1 MNSMTQ
7 IRSTQL
13 TGLTAAAFTPM
24 RNDAT
29 PDIDR
34 IPGLVE
40 HLLRDSVSA
49 LYVLGSTGEGVSL
62 TLRERQQIATAFV
75 QAAAARVP
83 VVVHVGHNSL
93 QEAQTLARHAQQI
106 GATAISAV
114 PPCYFRPDTT
124 RSLVD
129 CLATITVGAPDL
141 PFYYYHIPAK
151 TGVELDLNDFLR
163 LASRQLP
170 SLVGVK
176 FSDTRLHAV
185 SACAYTEKYDFL
197 CGVDEMLLSA
207 WMTGMR
213 GAVGTTYNFA
223 APLYNRLIACCK
235 QGRMKEARLN
245 QERASTMINVIL
257 KTCGRPGFK
266 AVMGLIGQ
274 DCGPHRLPHSTATP
288 AQISEMHKAL
298 ETIGFFEW
306 GRKHTN

>member
-1 MNSMTQ
+1 MTQ

-75 QAAAARVP
+75 QAAAARLP

-129 CLATITVGAPDL
+129 CLATITAGAPDL

>member
-1 MNSMTQ
+1 MNKS
-7 IRSTQL
+7 IRL
-13 TGLTAAAFTPM
+13 TGLIAAAFTPM
-24 RNDAT
+24 KSDAML
-29 PDIDR
+29 DLDR
-34 IPGLVE
+34 IPSLVE
-40 HLLRDSVSA
+40 HLLKDGVSA

-62 TLRERQQIATAFV
+62 TLRERQHTAAAFV
-75 QAAAARVP
+75 QAAAGRVP

-93 QEAQTLARHAQQI
+93 QEAQILARHAQQI
-106 GATAISAV
+106 GANAISAV
-114 PPCYFRPDTT
+114 PPYYFKPDST

-129 CLATITVGAPDL
+129 CLAMITAGAPDL
-141 PFYYYHIPAK
+141 PFYYYHIPVK
-151 TGVELDLNDFLR
+151 TGVELDLNDFLHLATQR
-163 LASRQLP
+163 LH

-185 SACAYTEKYDFL
+185 SACPYAERYDFV
-197 CGVDEMLLSA
+197 CGVDEMLLDA

-235 QGRMKEARLN
+235 QGQIEEARRN
-245 QERASTMINVIL
+245 QARASTMIKVIL

-288 AQISEMHKAL
+288 AEISEMHQAL
-298 ETIGFFEW
+298 EAIGFFEW
-306 GRKHTN
+306 GRKHTD

>member
-1 MNSMTQ
+1 MTQ
-7 IRSTQL
+7 IKPIQL
-13 TGLTAAAFTPM
+13 TSLTAAAFTPM
-24 RNDAT
+24 KNDAV

-40 HLLRDSVSA
+40 HLLRDGVSA

-62 TLRERQQIATAFV
+62 TLRERQQTAAAFV
-75 QAAAARVP
+75 QAAAGRVP

-106 GATAISAV
+106 EASAISAV
-114 PPCYFRPDTT
+114 PPCYFRPDST

-129 CLATITVGAPDL
+129 CLATITAGAPDL

-151 TGVELDLNDFLR
+151 TGVELDLNDFLH
-163 LASRQLP
+163 LASQRLH

-185 SACAYTEKYDFL
+185 SACPYTKRYDFL

-235 QGRMKEARLN
+235 QGRLEEARRI
-245 QERASTMINVIL
+245 QERASMMINVIL

-266 AVMGLIGQ
+266 AVMGLVGQ
-274 DCGPHRLPHSTATP
+274 DCGPHRLPHSTATS
-288 AQISEMHKAL
+288 AQISEMHQAL
-298 ETIGFFEW
+298 EAIGFFEW
-306 GRKHTN
+306 GRNHTN

>member
-1 MNSMTQ
+1 MQ
-7 IRSTQL
+7 IKSIQL

-24 RNDAT
+24 KNDAI
-29 PDIDR
+29 PDIGR
-34 IPGLVE
+34 IPDLVE
-40 HLLRDSVSA
+40 HLLRDGVSA
-49 LYVLGSTGEGVSL
+49 LYVLGSTGEGISL
-62 TLRERQQIATAFV
+62 TLRERQQIAAAFV
-75 QAAAARVP
+75 QAAAGRVP

-106 GATAISAV
+106 GASAISAV
-114 PPCYFRPDTT
+114 PPCYFRPDST

-129 CLATITVGAPDL
+129 CLATITAGAPDL

-151 TGVELDLNDFLR
+151 TGVELDLDDFLH
-163 LASRQLP
+163 LASQQLH

-185 SACAYTEKYDFL
+185 SACPYTDRYDFL

-223 APLYNRLIACCK
+223 APLYNRLITCCE
-235 QGRMKEARLN
+235 QGQIEEARRY

-274 DCGPHRLPHSTATP
+274 DCGPHRLPHSTATS
-288 AQISEMHKAL
+288 AQISEMHQAL
-298 ETIGFFEW
+298 EAIGFFEW
-306 GRKHTN
+306 GRKHIN

>member
-1 MNSMTQ
+1 MQ
-7 IRSTQL
+7 IKSIQL
-13 TGLTAAAFTPM
+13 AGLTAAAFSPM
-24 RNDAT
+24 KTDAL

-40 HLLRDSVSA
+40 HLVRDGVSA
-49 LYVLGSTGEGVSL
+49 LYVLGSTGEGISL
-62 TLRERQQIATAFV
+62 TLHERQQIAAAFV
-75 QAAAARVP
+75 QAAAGRVP

-106 GATAISAV
+106 GASAISAV
-114 PPCYFRPDTT
+114 PPCYFRPDST

-129 CLATITVGAPDL
+129 CLATITAGAPDL

-151 TGVELDLNDFLR
+151 TGVELDLNDFLH
-163 LASRQLP
+163 LASQRLH

-185 SACAYTEKYDFL
+185 SACPYTDRYDFL

-223 APLYNRLIACCK
+223 APLYNRLITCCE
-235 QGRMKEARLN
+235 QGQIEEARRN

-274 DCGPHRLPHSTATP
+274 DCGPHRLPHSTATS
-288 AQISEMHKAL
+288 AQISEMHQAL
-298 ETIGFFEW
+298 EAIGFFEW
-306 GRKHTN
+306 GRKHIN

>member
-1 MNSMTQ
+1 MNKS
-7 IRSTQL
+7 IRL

-24 RNDAT
+24 KSDAML
-29 PDIDR
+29 DLDR
-34 IPGLVE
+34 IPSLVE
-40 HLLRDSVSA
+40 HLLRDGVSA

-62 TLRERQQIATAFV
+62 TLRERQHTAAAFV
-75 QAAAARVP
+75 QAAAGRVP

-93 QEAQTLARHAQQI
+93 QEAQILARHAQQI
-106 GATAISAV
+106 GANAISAV
-114 PPCYFRPDTT
+114 PPYYFKPDST

-129 CLATITVGAPDL
+129 CLAMITAGAPDL
-141 PFYYYHIPAK
+141 PFYYYHIPVK
-151 TGVELDLNDFLR
+151 TGVELDLNDFLH
-163 LASRQLP
+163 LATRQLH

-176 FSDTRLHAV
+176 FSDTRLHAI
-185 SACAYTEKYDFL
+185 SACPYAERYDFV
-197 CGVDEMLLSA
+197 CGVDEMLLGA

-223 APLYNRLIACCK
+223 APLYNRLIACCE
-235 QGRMKEARLN
+235 QGQIEEARRN
-245 QERASTMINVIL
+245 QARASTMINVIL

-288 AQISEMHKAL
+288 AQISEMHQAL
-298 ETIGFFEW
+298 EAIGFFEW

>member
-1 MNSMTQ
+1 M
-7 IRSTQL
+7 QL

-24 RNDAT
+24 RSDGK

-40 HLLRDSVSA
+40 HLLRDGVSA

-62 TLRERQQIATAFV
+62 TLRERKQTAAAFV
-75 QAAAARVP
+75 QAAAGRVP

-93 QEAQTLARHAQQI
+93 QEAQTLAGHAQQI
-106 GATAISAV
+106 GASAISAV
-114 PPCYFRPDTT
+114 PPCYFKPDST

-129 CLATITVGAPDL
+129 CLATITAGAPDL

-185 SACAYTEKYDFL
+185 SACAYMPRNTTFYAALMK
-197 CGVDEMLLSA
+197 CCSA
-207 WMTGMR
+207 HG
-213 GAVGTTYNFA
+213 
-223 APLYNRLIACCK
+223 
-235 QGRMKEARLN
+235 
-245 QERASTMINVIL
+245 
-257 KTCGRPGFK
+257 
-266 AVMGLIGQ
+266 
-274 DCGPHRLPHSTATP
+274 
-288 AQISEMHKAL
+288 
-298 ETIGFFEW
+298 
-306 GRKHTN
+306 

>member
-1 MNSMTQ
+1 M
-7 IRSTQL
+7 QL

-24 RNDAT
+24 KNDTT
-29 PDIDR
+29 PDTDR

-40 HLLRDSVSA
+40 HLLRDGVSA

-62 TLRERQQIATAFV
+62 TLRERQQTAAAFV
-75 QAAAARVP
+75 QAAAGRVP

-93 QEAQTLARHAQQI
+93 QEAQSLAKHAQQI
-106 GATAISAV
+106 GASAISAA
-114 PPCYFRPDTT
+114 PPCYFRPDST

-129 CLATITVGAPDL
+129 CLATITAGAPDL
-141 PFYYYHIPAK
+141 PFYYYHIPVK

-163 LASRQLP
+163 LASRQLH

-185 SACAYTEKYDFL
+185 SMCPHTERYDFL

-223 APLYNRLIACCK
+223 APLYNRLIACCER
-235 QGRMKEARLN
+235 GRIEEARRN
-245 QERASTMINVIL
+245 QERASTMIDVIL

-288 AQISEMHKAL
+288 AQISEMHQAL

>member
-1 MNSMTQ
+1 MDKS
-7 IRSTQL
+7 IRL

-24 RNDAT
+24 KSDAML
-29 PDIDR
+29 DLDR
-34 IPGLVE
+34 IPSLVE
-40 HLLRDSVSA
+40 HLLRDGVSA

-62 TLRERQQIATAFV
+62 TLRERQHTAAAFV
-75 QAAAARVP
+75 QAAAGRVP

-93 QEAQTLARHAQQI
+93 QEAQILARHAQQI
-106 GATAISAV
+106 GADAISAV
-114 PPCYFRPDTT
+114 PPYYFKPDST

-129 CLATITVGAPDL
+129 CLAMITAGAPDL
-141 PFYYYHIPAK
+141 PFYYYHIPVK
-151 TGVELDLNDFLR
+151 TGVELDLNDFLHLATQR
-163 LASRQLP
+163 LH

-176 FSDTRLHAV
+176 FSDTRLHAI
-185 SACAYTEKYDFL
+185 SACPYAERYDFV
-197 CGVDEMLLSA
+197 CGVDEMLLGA

-223 APLYNRLIACCK
+223 APLYNRLIACCELG
-235 QGRMKEARLN
+235 QIEEARRN
-245 QERASTMINVIL
+245 QARASTMIKVIL

-288 AQISEMHKAL
+288 AQISEMHQAL
-298 ETIGFFEW
+298 EAIGFFEW

>member
-1 MNSMTQ
+1 M
-7 IRSTQL
+7 QL

-24 RNDAT
+24 KNGAML
-29 PDIDR
+29 DIDR

-40 HLLRDSVSA
+40 HLLRDGISA

-62 TLRERQQIATAFV
+62 TLRERRQAATAFV
-75 QAAAARVP
+75 QAAAGRVP

-93 QEAQTLARHAQQI
+93 QEAQTLATHAQQI
-106 GATAISAV
+106 GASAISAV
-114 PPCYFRPDTT
+114 PPCYFRPDST
-124 RSLVD
+124 RSLLD
-129 CLATITVGAPDL
+129 CLATITAGAPDL

-163 LASRQLP
+163 MAGRQLP

-185 SACAYTEKYDFL
+185 SACPQTDKYDFL

-223 APLYNRLIACCK
+223 APLYNRLIACCE
-235 QGRMKEARLN
+235 QGRIEEARRN

-257 KTCGRPGFK
+257 KTCRRPGFK

-288 AQISEMHKAL
+288 AQVSEMHQAL

-306 GRKHTN
+306 GRKHSN

>member
-1 MNSMTQ
+1 MTGMMQ
-7 IRSTQL
+7 IKSIRL
-13 TGLTAAAFTPM
+13 AGLTAAAFTPM
-24 RNDAT
+24 KNDAI
-29 PDIDR
+29 PDIGR

-40 HLLRDSVSA
+40 HLLRDGVSA
-49 LYVLGSTGEGVSL
+49 LYVLGSTGEGISL
-62 TLRERQQIATAFV
+62 TLRERQQIAAAFV
-75 QAAAARVP
+75 QAAAGRVP

-106 GATAISAV
+106 GASAISAV
-114 PPCYFRPDTT
+114 PPCYFRPDST

-129 CLATITVGAPDL
+129 CLATITAGAPDL

-151 TGVELDLNDFLR
+151 TGVELDLNDFLH
-163 LASRQLP
+163 LASQQLH

-185 SACAYTEKYDFL
+185 SACPYTDRYDFL

-223 APLYNRLIACCK
+223 APLYNRLITCCE
-235 QGRMKEARLN
+235 QGQIEEARRY

-274 DCGPHRLPHSTATP
+274 DCGPHRLPHSTATS
-288 AQISEMHKAL
+288 AQISEMHQAL
-298 ETIGFFEW
+298 EAIGFFEW
-306 GRKHTN
+306 GRKHIN

>member
-1 MNSMTQ
+1 M
-7 IRSTQL
+7 QL

-24 RNDAT
+24 KSDAS

-40 HLLRDSVSA
+40 HLVRDDVSA

-62 TLRERQQIATAFV
+62 TLHERQRTAAAFV
-75 QAAAARVP
+75 HAAAGRVP

-106 GATAISAV
+106 GASAISAV

-129 CLATITVGAPDL
+129 CLATITAGAPDL
-141 PFYYYHIPAK
+141 PFYYYHIPAM
-151 TGVELDLNDFLR
+151 TGVELDLNGFLR

-185 SACAYTEKYDFL
+185 SACAYTEEYDFL

-223 APLYNRLIACCK
+223 APLYNRLIDSCE
-235 QGRMKEARLN
+235 QGRTEEARLN
-245 QERASTMINVIL
+245 QVRASTMINVIL

-288 AQISEMHKAL
+288 AQISELHQAL

>member
-1 MNSMTQ
+1 MTGMPQ
-7 IRSTQL
+7 IKPIQL

-24 RNDAT
+24 KNDAI

-40 HLLRDSVSA
+40 HLLRDGVSA

-62 TLRERQQIATAFV
+62 TLSERQQTAAAFV
-75 QAAAARVP
+75 QAATGRVP

-106 GATAISAV
+106 GASAISAV
-114 PPCYFRPDTT
+114 PPCYFRPDST
-124 RSLVD
+124 RALVD
-129 CLATITVGAPDL
+129 CLATITAGAPDL

-151 TGVELDLNDFLR
+151 TGVELDLNDFLH
-163 LASRQLP
+163 LASRQLR

-185 SACAYTEKYDFL
+185 SASSYAERYDFL

-223 APLYNRLIACCK
+223 APLYNRIIACCE
-235 QGRMKEARLN
+235 QGRIEEARRN
-245 QERASTMINVIL
+245 QERAATMINVIL
-257 KTCGRPGFK
+257 KSCGRPGFK

-274 DCGPHRLPHSTATP
+274 DCGPHRLPHSTATSS
-288 AQISEMHKAL
+288 QISEMHQEL
-298 ETIGFFEW
+298 EAIGFFEW